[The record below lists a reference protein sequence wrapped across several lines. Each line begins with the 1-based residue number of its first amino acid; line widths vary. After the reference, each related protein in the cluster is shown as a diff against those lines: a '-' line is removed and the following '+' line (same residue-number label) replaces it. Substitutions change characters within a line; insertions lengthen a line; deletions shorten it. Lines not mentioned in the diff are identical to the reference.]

1 MRNLTHSLLFVL
13 LAAAPAA
20 AQDTSVMIQNK
31 DCTVKVDGKR
41 LPAAEEKKAC
51 ERMRAASARMQEQTV
66 RLQAQSVQMQRQA
79 ERMANEVA
87 RTGVQER
94 AITGQMRAVEE
105 ATRGAAGAQIR
116 MRSDLSERA
125 VAGRMAELDAT
136 SRLAE
141 VRAGTMARQMG
152 ELAASNARLAEARSL
167 TGRAMIAIAARPRL
181 GITIDTRARDTDR
194 WGAYVSAVTPGG
206 PADKGGVR
214 SGDVIAKLAGKA
226 VTGSGDETPGIR
238 LITMIGA
245 LEPNKRIDV
254 QIRRG
259 NDTKTVKVTPSDDD
273 SFFAGPAIVLDSSRR
288 AFTTTF
294 EVPTFSGNRTRAGAN
309 AEMMRMIERSGDPL
323 TSGSYQFVAV
333 AGAAM
338 GGPLAEVEMTSL
350 NAGLGSYFGATEGV
364 LIINAGG
371 KQDAGLQA
379 GDVVTAVDGRKVTSP
394 GQLARILRTYEKGEE
409 YKLQIMRQKKTETV
423 TGKMP

>member
-41 LPAAEEKKAC
+41 LPQAEETKAC
-51 ERMRAASARMQEQTV
+51 ERMRTASARMQEQAV
-66 RLQAQSVQMQRQA
+66 RMQAQSVQMQRQA
-79 ERMANEVA
+79 ERMASEVA

-116 MRSDLSERA
+116 MRSDLAERA
-125 VAGRMAELDAT
+125 TAGRMAELDAT
-136 SRLAE
+136 NRLAE
-141 VRAGTMARQMG
+141 VRAGAMLRENAI
-152 ELAASNARLAEARSL
+152 ASGRLAEARSL
-167 TGRAMIAIAARPRL
+167 TGRAMLAIAARPRL

-194 WGAYVSAVTPGG
+194 WGAYVTAVTPGG

-226 VTGSGDETPGIR
+226 VTGSGDETPGIK
-238 LITMIGA
+238 LIAMIGA
-245 LEPNKRIDV
+245 LEPNKRIEV
-254 QIRRG
+254 QLRRG
-259 NDTKTVKVTPSDDD
+259 NGTKTVKVTPSNDD
-273 SFFAGPAIVLDSSRR
+273 SFFAGPAIVVDSVRR
-288 AFTTTF
+288 AYGTVMD
-294 EVPTFSGNRTRAGAN
+294 VPGFAGV
-309 AEMMRMIERSGDPL
+309 RSRSGGNMETLRLAEINGDPM
-323 TSGSYQFVAV
+323 TRGSYSFTINT
-333 AGAAM
+333 AAM
-338 GGPLAEVEMTSL
+338 GGPLAALEMTSL

-364 LIINAGG
+364 LVINVGE
-371 KQDAGLQA
+371 KQELGLQA
-379 GDVVTAVDGRKVTSP
+379 GDVVTSVDGRKVTSP
-394 GQLARILRTYEKGEE
+394 AQLARILRTYETGEE

>member
-1 MRNLTHSLLFVL
+1 MRNLTHSLLLVL

-20 AQDTSVMIQNK
+20 AQDTTVMIQNK

-51 ERMRAASARMQEQTV
+51 ERMRAATSRIQAQTV
-66 RLQAQSVQMQRQA
+66 ELQRQA
-79 ERMANEVA
+79 ERMSSDLA
-87 RTGVQER
+87 RIQGRSAVQER
-94 AITGQMRAVEE
+94 AMAGQMRAVEE
-105 ATRGAAGAQIR
+105 ATRGATGAQIR
-116 MRSDLSERA
+116 LRSDLAERA
-125 VAGRMAELDAT
+125 TAGRMAELDAT

-141 VRAGTMARQMG
+141 ARAGVMERQMG

-167 TGRAMIAIAARPRL
+167 TGRAMVAIAARPRL
-181 GITIDTRARDTDR
+181 GITIDTRARDTDK

-214 SGDVIAKLAGKA
+214 SGDIIAKLAGKA
-226 VTGSGDETPGIR
+226 VTGSGDETPGIK
-238 LITMIGA
+238 LIAMIGA
-245 LEPNKRIDV
+245 LEPNKTIAV
-254 QIRRG
+254 QLRRG

-273 SFFAGPAIVLDSSRR
+273 SFFAGPAIVMDTARR
-288 AFTTTF
+288 SFGMTF
-294 EVPTFSGNRTRAGAN
+294 DTPSLARSRAGAQ
-309 AEMMRMIERSGDPL
+309 ADMMRIIERSGDPL

-333 AGAAM
+333 NGMGM
-338 GGPLAEVEMTSL
+338 GGPLASVEMTSL

-364 LIINAGG
+364 LIINVGE

>member
-1 MRNLTHSLLFVL
+1 MRNLTTSLLFVL

-20 AQDTSVMIQNK
+20 AQDTTVMIQNK

-41 LPAAEEKKAC
+41 LPAADEKKAC
-51 ERMRAASARMQEQTV
+51 DRMRAAADQMKEQAE

-94 AITGQMRAVEE
+94 AIAGQMRAVEE

-116 MRSDLSERA
+116 MRSDLAERA
-125 VAGRMAELDAT
+125 SAGRAVEAEAN
-136 SRLAE
+136 SRI
-141 VRAGTMARQMG
+141 AGVMERQMR
-152 ELAASNARLAEARSL
+152 ESAVASGRLAEARSL
-167 TGRAMIAIAARPRL
+167 TNRAMIAIAARPRL
-181 GITIDTRARDTDR
+181 GITIDTRARDTDK

-226 VTGSGDETPGIR
+226 VTGSGDETPGIK
-238 LITMIGA
+238 LIGMIGA
-245 LEPNKRIDV
+245 LEPNKTISL
-254 QIRRG
+254 QLRRG

-288 AFTTTF
+288 AFATAF
-294 EVPTFSGNRTRAGAN
+294 DAPTLAGV
-309 AEMMRMIERSGDPL
+309 RSRSGGNMEALRFTEFGGEPIR
-323 TSGSYQFVAV
+323 GSYTVSV
-333 AGAAM
+333 NGMSM

-364 LIINAGG
+364 LIINVGE

-379 GDVVTAVDGRKVTSP
+379 GDVVTSVDGRKVTSP

-409 YKLQIMRQKKTETV
+409 YKLQIMRQKKSETV

>member
-41 LPAAEEKKAC
+41 LPQAEETKAC
-51 ERMRAASARMQEQTV
+51 ERMRAASARMQEQAV
-66 RLQAQSVQMQRQA
+66 RMQAQSVQMQRQA
-79 ERMANEVA
+79 ERMASEVA

-116 MRSDLSERA
+116 MRSDLAERA
-125 VAGRMAELDAT
+125 TAGRMAELDAT
-136 SRLAE
+136 NRLAE
-141 VRAGTMARQMG
+141 VRAGAMLRENAI
-152 ELAASNARLAEARSL
+152 ASGRLAEARNL
-167 TGRAMIAIAARPRL
+167 TGRAMLAIAARPRL

-194 WGAYVSAVTPGG
+194 WGAYVTAVTPGG

-226 VTGSGDETPGIR
+226 VTGSGDETPGIK
-238 LITMIGA
+238 LIAMIGA
-245 LEPNKRIDV
+245 LEPNKTIEV
-254 QIRRG
+254 QLRRG
-259 NDTKTVKVTPSDDD
+259 NGTKTVKVTPSTVMDVPG
-273 SFFAGPAIVLDSSRR
+273 FAGVRS
-288 AFTTTF
+288 
-294 EVPTFSGNRTRAGAN
+294 
-309 AEMMRMIERSGDPL
+309 RSGGNMETLRLAEINGDPM
-323 TSGSYQFVAV
+323 TRGSYSFTINT
-333 AGAAM
+333 AAM
-338 GGPLAEVEMTSL
+338 GGPLAALEMTSL

-364 LIINAGG
+364 LVINVGE
-371 KQDAGLQA
+371 KQELGLQA
-379 GDVVTAVDGRKVTSP
+379 GDVVTSVDGRKVTSP
-394 GQLARILRTYEKGEE
+394 AQLARILRTYETGEE

>member
-226 VTGSGDETPGIR
+226 VTLS
-238 LITMIGA
+238 LIHIS
-245 LEPNKRIDV
+245 EP
-254 QIRRG
+254 
-259 NDTKTVKVTPSDDD
+259 
-273 SFFAGPAIVLDSSRR
+273 
-288 AFTTTF
+288 
-294 EVPTFSGNRTRAGAN
+294 TR
-309 AEMMRMIERSGDPL
+309 P
-323 TSGSYQFVAV
+323 Y
-333 AGAAM
+333 
-338 GGPLAEVEMTSL
+338 
-350 NAGLGSYFGATEGV
+350 
-364 LIINAGG
+364 
-371 KQDAGLQA
+371 
-379 GDVVTAVDGRKVTSP
+379 
-394 GQLARILRTYEKGEE
+394 
-409 YKLQIMRQKKTETV
+409 
-423 TGKMP
+423 

>member
-20 AQDTSVMIQNK
+20 AQDTTVMIQNK

-51 ERMRAASARMQEQTV
+51 ERMRAASARMQEQAV
-66 RLQAQSVQMQRQA
+66 RMQAQSVQMQRQA
-79 ERMANEVA
+79 ERMASEVA
-87 RTGVQER
+87 RTDLQER
-94 AITGQMRAVEE
+94 AIAGQMRAVEE

-116 MRSDLSERA
+116 LRNDLAERA
-125 VAGRMAELDAT
+125 TAGRMAELDAT
-136 SRLAE
+136 NRLAE
-141 VRAGTMARQMG
+141 VRAGAMMRESAI
-152 ELAASNARLAEARSL
+152 ASGRLAEARNL
-167 TGRAMIAIAARPRL
+167 TGRAMLAIAARPRL
-181 GITIDTRARDTDR
+181 GITIETRARDTDR

-226 VTGSGDETPGIR
+226 VTGSGDETPGIK
-238 LITMIGA
+238 LIAMIGS
-245 LEPNKRIDV
+245 LEPNKTIEV
-254 QIRRG
+254 QLRRG
-259 NDTKTVKVTPSDDD
+259 NGTKTVKVTPSDDD
-273 SFFAGPAIVLDSSRR
+273 SFFAGPAIVVDTIRR
-288 AFTTTF
+288 AFGTTF
-294 EVPTFSGNRTRAGAN
+294 DASPAFAGVRSRAGSNLESLRFAEIDADPRIRGSYTFSINTTQ
-309 AEMMRMIERSGDPL
+309 
-323 TSGSYQFVAV
+323 TS
-333 AGAAM
+333 
-338 GGPLAEVEMTSL
+338 GPLAEVEMTSL
-350 NAGLGSYFGATEGV
+350 NTGLGSYFGTSEGV
-364 LIINAGG
+364 LIINTGG
-371 KQDAGLQA
+371 KSDAGLQA